1 MTEPCPPELIVLG
14 EKLADAAGDATMRY
28 FRQPLGI
35 VDKADE
41 SPVTEADRLAES
53 AMRAIIADAVPD
65 HGVIGEEYG
74 QDRQSAEFVWVL
86 DPIDGTKAFIS
97 GVPVFGNLIAL
108 LHHGRPILGVINQP
122 MTGERW
128 IGAAGRPTTLNG
140 VPVSS
145 AARGGLG
152 DVVLW
157 STSPEMF
164 DGDPGDKAAH
174 ERLRDQV
181 KFVHYGGECYQY
193 AMLASGHVDLVLE
206 ADLQSYDFCAL
217 VPVIEGAGGVI
228 SDWRGEPLGL
238 DSDGRVLASASR
250 ELHEA
255 ALAVLGN

>member
-1 MTEPCPPELIVLG
+1 MTEPCPPELIALG
-14 EKLADAAGDATMRY
+14 ERLTDTAGEIVMRY
-28 FRQPLGI
+28 FRQPLRI

-41 SPVTEADRLAES
+41 SPVTEADQLAES
-53 AMRAIIADAVPD
+53 AMRAIIAETVPD
-65 HGVIGEEYG
+65 HGVVGEEHG
-74 QDRQSAEFVWVL
+74 KDRQSADFVWVL

-108 LHHGRPILGVINQP
+108 LRQGRPILGIVNQP
-122 MTGERW
+122 VTRERW
-128 IGAAGRPTTLNG
+128 IGATGRPTTLNG
-140 VPVSS
+140 AAVAT

-152 DVVLW
+152 DAVLW

-164 DGDPGDKAAH
+164 DRDPGDRAAH

-206 ADLQSYDFCAL
+206 ADLQPYDFCAL

-228 SDWRGEPLGL
+228 SDWRGDLLGL
-238 DSDGRVLASASR
+238 DSDGRILASANR
-250 ELHEA
+250 GLHEA
-255 ALAVLGN
+255 ALATLND